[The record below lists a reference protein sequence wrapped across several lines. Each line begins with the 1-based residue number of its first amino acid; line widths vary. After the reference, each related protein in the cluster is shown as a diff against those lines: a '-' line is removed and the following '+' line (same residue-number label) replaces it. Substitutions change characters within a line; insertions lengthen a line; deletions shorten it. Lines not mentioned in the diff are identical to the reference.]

1 MISSEQYYDE
11 LKEFIIKNLKSR
23 DNKYNIVISK
33 EFYDTTIKFT
43 ITNMY
48 QDGSKTCVVL
58 DDGKEVY
65 ITELDALDLEDLIK
79 IANEINRTI
88 S

>member
-11 LKEFIIKNLKSR
+11 LKEFIIKNLKSC

-48 QDGSKTCVVL
+48 QDGSKTRVVL

-79 IANEINRTI
+79 IANEINRTV